1 MNNQAR
7 LEEIEV
13 TLPDGS
19 TEIQVIIKRLP
30 DINSEG

>member
-19 TEIQVIIKRLP
+19 TEIQVIIRKLP
-30 DINSEG
+30 DVSSEG